1 MNRETQRGRQR
12 LNKVVD
18 HSGQITRV
26 EPEKLIGRRATL
38 GLLAILLSAAANGQR
53 PMSPLTQTPAESAAK
68 SYAAD
73 VPQMPSIKL
82 APQDLIDVEVF
93 DTPELSANKLR
104 ISADGY
110 IDMPVAGKL
119 NVAGM
124 TPIEASEAVAKLL
137 KDDQI
142 MLDPRV
148 TILVLEYP
156 TEGVSVLGEV
166 NKPGTYLLLGRHSLY
181 EALSQAGG
189 ITQRSGAT
197 IVLTHVSDPTH
208 AITIPVDSPNY
219 SERQRLTS
227 VEPGDVIVVSRADS
241 IFVVGDV
248 NHAGEFPVVSG
259 KKYTTLD
266 AVALA
271 SGATHTAKLE
281 KASIVRDT
289 GDGTIVTIPI
299 NLKKIAENKDPDQV
313 LLPGDV
319 LVIPR
324 SGIRQFLD
332 YALPNATGALAGAVG
347 AAIIYR

>member
-1 MNRETQRGRQR
+1 MSGRAT
-12 LNKVVD
+12 VVGLISMLLIVAA
-18 HSGQITRV
+18 SGQK
-26 EPEKLIGRRATL
+26 P
-38 GLLAILLSAAANGQR
+38 LASR
-53 PMSPLTQTPAESAAK
+53 TPARVDLAAR
-68 SYAAD
+68 SDAAD
-73 VPQMPSIKL
+73 VSTATTMKL
-82 APQDLIDVEVF
+82 APQDLLDVEVF

-110 IDMPVAGKL
+110 IDMPVAGKIY
-119 NVAGM
+119 VAGM
-124 TPIEASEAVAKLL
+124 SLTEAGSAVAKTL
-137 KDDQI
+137 KDEQI

-148 TILVLEYP
+148 IVLALEYP

-166 NKPGTYLLLGRHSLY
+166 NKPGTYLLLGPHSLY

-189 ITQRSGAT
+189 ISQRSGAT
-197 IVLTHVSDPTH
+197 IVVTHQSDPTH

-241 IFVVGDV
+241 IFVIGDV
-248 NHAGEFPVVSG
+248 NHAGEFPVISG

-271 SGATHTAKLE
+271 SGTTHTAKVE
-281 KASIVRDT
+281 RASIVRDT
-289 GDGTIVTIPI
+289 GDGTIVTIPV
-299 NLKKIAENKDPDQV
+299 NLKKIAENRESDQI